1 MTDTTTRDEFS
12 QLHDTLFSGM
22 PDEVA
27 DALNKLYPLPEH
39 LPSNDTVAVNGQE
52 AELTELF
59 NMARLTATIHYFDDP
74 ALSGIA
80 NVVVELVNALRAERY
95 AAETGEAA

>member
-1 MTDTTTRDEFS
+1 MTDTTTQDEFS

-52 AELTELF
+52 TELTELF
-59 NMARLTATIHYFDDP
+59 NMARLTAVIHYFDDP
-74 ALSGIA
+74 SLSGIA
-80 NVVVELVNALRAERY
+80 NVLVDVVNALRAERY
-95 AAETGEAA
+95 AAETGAAA